1 MGLSLTWLLLATLT
15 GLELVLFQQVFVNQL
30 ADVIN
35 LQTLESGFP
44 GWSSWSTFLLR
55 LLSIVNLLA
64 CLATLTS
71 TYAASTSSRS
81 KWSVRQICS
90 NQWRLVKATTSY
102 WYTLK
107 ITFATCLLISIG
119 SRWISSSKDR
129 EGEEKRLLV
138 IIASST
144 VFLIVVHRLIKDLTI
159 LSTVDQD
166 ELKSGSVAYSLLS
179 SEAGDA
185 VDQI

>member
-35 LQTLESGFP
+35 LQALQSGVA

-81 KWSVRQICS
+81 KWRVQQVCS
-90 NQWRLVKATTSY
+90 NQWRIVQASTTY

-107 ITFATCLLISIG
+107 ITFATLLLISIG
-119 SRWISSSKDR
+119 SKWISSEDR
-129 EGEEKRLLV
+129 EGDEKRLLV
-138 IIASST
+138 IVASST
-144 VFLIVVHRLIKDLTI
+144 VFLVVVHRLIKDLTI

-166 ELKSGSVAYSLLS
+166 ELQSERVAYSLLS
-179 SEAGDA
+179 SEAGEA
-185 VDQI
+185 GDQI

>member
-35 LQTLESGFP
+35 LQALESGDA
-44 GWSSWSTFLLR
+44 GWSSWSTFLLH

-81 KWSVRQICS
+81 KWRVRQVCS
-90 NQWRLVKATTSY
+90 NQKRLVQAGTTY

-119 SRWISSSKDR
+119 SRWISSEDR
-129 EGEEKRLLV
+129 EGDEKRLLV
-138 IIASST
+138 IVASST
-144 VFLIVVHRLIKDLTI
+144 VFLAVVHRLIKDLTI
-159 LSTVDQD
+159 LSTVDQN
-166 ELKSGSVAYSLLS
+166 ELQSGRVEYSLLS
-179 SEAGDA
+179 SEAGEA

>member
-35 LQTLESGFP
+35 LQALESGVA
-44 GWSSWSTFLLR
+44 GWSSWSRFLLQ

-71 TYAASTSSRS
+71 TYAASKSSRS
-81 KWSVRQICS
+81 KWRVRQVCS
-90 NQWRLVKATTSY
+90 NQWRLVQVGATY
-102 WYTLK
+102 WFTLK
-107 ITFATCLLISIG
+107 ITFAICLLISIG
-119 SRWISSSKDR
+119 TRVISSEDK
-129 EGEEKRLLV
+129 EGDEMRLLV
-138 IIASST
+138 IVASSI
-144 VFLIVVHRLIKDLTI
+144 VFLIVVHRLIKDLAI

-166 ELKSGSVAYSLLS
+166 ELQSGRVAYSLLS
-179 SEAGDA
+179 SEAGEVA
-185 VDQI
+185 DQI

>member
-35 LQTLESGFP
+35 LQALQSGLE

-64 CLATLTS
+64 CLAILTS
-71 TYAASTSSRS
+71 TYAASSSSRS
-81 KWSVRQICS
+81 KWRVRQVCS
-90 NQWRLVKATTSY
+90 NQWRLVQAGTTC

-107 ITFATCLLISIG
+107 IIFATCLLISIG
-119 SRWISSSKDR
+119 SRWISSEDR
-129 EGEEKRLLV
+129 EGEEKRLL
-138 IIASST
+138 IIVASST
-144 VFLIVVHRLIKDLTI
+144 VFLLVVHRLIKDLAI

-166 ELKSGSVAYSLLS
+166 ELQSGRVAYSLLS
-179 SEAGDA
+179 SDAGESADH
-185 VDQI
+185 I